1 MRGFSTDPVL
11 LVDDDDLMRAA
22 LDYRETVTLAAAE
35 HTSPRSAEPHVRPRP
50 GRPPPAGAYV
60 AR

>member
-22 LDYRETVTLAAAE
+22 LGYRETVT
-35 HTSPRSAEPHVRPRP
+35 R
-50 GRPPPAGAYV
+50 RPPSTRPHARPSRTYDRGRDGHRPPA
-60 AR
+60 RM